1 MPEITNVATN
11 TILNAKVNNVKG
23 QILNHTNLATTA
35 STTFN
40 AFWNNIPNISHL
52 VKKTVYNTKINE
64 KEHKTTT
71 DHHQDK

>member
-23 QILNHTNLATTA
+23 QIFNHTNLATTA

-40 AFWNNIPNISHL
+40 AF
-52 VKKTVYNTKINE
+52 
-64 KEHKTTT
+64 
-71 DHHQDK
+71 